1 MAKPSGALDI
11 TSDTVDPLSIDLEE
25 WNTYI
30 VEGTSN
36 VAPLYMYTCSR
47 VPMVPGELQTDGN
60 LSAARLELG
69 ISSTGLAD
77 EQAVFR
83 TKVFRDRNGTSNTP
97 LGGATLEAGG
107 ADPWIHC
114 YRNNNWIMSPP
125 EIGALHGPIEIS
137 GVHGNIALSQGAW
150 NWIGIW
156 CHWKSDVQEPVA
168 CDRVDTHM
176 GTKTVDD
183 TCSPNNFASA
193 YHAMSGFALT
203 LNTFALMNSGGF
215 GTGVF
220 AVPMFGYPVPMS

>member
-30 VEGTSN
+30 VEGASN

-97 LGGATLEAGG
+97 LGGATLEAELTLGFTATATTTG
-107 ADPWIHC
+107 SCPHPKSERSTDPSRSAGCMETSLSHRVPGTGSVYGVTGNQT
-114 YRNNNWIMSPP
+114 YRNQSRA
-125 EIGALHGPIEIS
+125 IG
-137 GVHGNIALSQGAW
+137 W
-150 NWIGIW
+150 
-156 CHWKSDVQEPVA
+156 
-168 CDRVDTHM
+168 THTW
-176 GTKTVDD
+176 GRK
-183 TCSPNNFASA
+183 P
-193 YHAMSGFALT
+193 
-203 LNTFALMNSGGF
+203 LMILAHRITSHRP
-215 GTGVF
+215 T
-220 AVPMFGYPVPMS
+220 MR